1 MSPQNHQKCD
11 LMFTLPK
18 SDILHFNQSQVQNRH
33 KGHRTKCQM
42 TFPHVLRRD
51 NTWGTPPK
59 VHKST
64 LPLTEEGVPHQ
75 AHLVFEK
82 DMFAPWQGLGENICN
97 LIICRN
103 VLKLNDP
110 SLNPISDEVVSDLN
124 MLRPVMKHW
133 ILREFYATL
142 IITMNQGRSH
152 LLSK

>member
-1 MSPQNHQKCD
+1 VTFC
-11 LMFTLPK
+11 TLTK
-18 SDILHFNQSQVQNRH
+18 VKYKIEH
-33 KGHRTKCQM
+33 KVHRTKSQM

-75 AHLVFEK
+75 AHLVSEK
-82 DMFAPWQGLGENICN
+82 DMLAPWQGLGENICN

-110 SLNPISDEVVSDLN
+110 SLNPISDEVVSDLD